1 MDGYHYIY
9 GLLFLL
15 ERQWTVRISTQ
26 SARTVS
32 KFADVNHQEPR
43 QESAVEKRNKVHRR
57 RADFVGANA
66 EYIDQLYEAFCESPE
81 LVSPEWRSFFYGFEH
96 GAGDATPGEVALT
109 LPNQVPASSLE
120 RLFMAYR
127 LLGHLYAD
135 TDPLGLTDRQRPKEL
150 DPAYYGLQTTDLDQ
164 PVDVVSIDAEQQLI
178 ASDVVKILERV
189 YCNTLASEHLH
200 INASD
205 ERRWIERRLESTR
218 GDWAAQNSQRERI
231 DTLRDLT
238 AAEGLEQYLH
248 RRYVGQ
254 KRFSLEGGDSLIPL
268 LDEIVQGGGQ
278 RGVTDIVIGMAHR
291 GRLNVLVN
299 LLGKAPGD
307 LFSEFE
313 GSHVADTQS
322 GSGDVKYHQGF
333 YSNIQTDGGPV
344 HLSLAFNPSHLEII
358 GPVVQGGCRAR
369 QDRHVEDATDLVLPV
384 IVHGDAAFIGQG
396 VVTETLNLS
405 KTPAY
410 GTGGTIHV
418 VVNNQIGFTTHQ
430 PQEARST
437 LYCTEVAKLIQ
448 APIFHVNADDP
459 DAVLFVTR
467 LALDY
472 RLTFHND
479 VVIDL
484 VCYRRQGHNEA
495 DEPMMTQPQMYQRI
509 RSLPTTR
516 ELFAQRL
523 VNDGLLSADEVEEM
537 RVSYRTSLEAGKVVV
552 REFLRGSRTGYEAHW
567 EQYLN
572 AHPGE
577 QVVTQVAEELLGS
590 LGRRCLQLPEGFV
603 LQRAVKRVVDERQR
617 MLEGEAPLDWGMAET
632 LAYATLLHE
641 GYAIRLSGQDSIR
654 GTFAH
659 RHASFHD
666 QKAFRAHSPLEH
678 LFEEQ
683 PRFEV
688 INSILSE
695 LAVLGFE
702 YGYATSMPG
711 TLVIWEAQFGDFA
724 NGAQMV
730 IDQFIASGFLKWGRV
745 CQLTLFLPHGF
756 EGQGP
761 EHSSA
766 RLERYLQLCAELNM
780 RVWAPTTPAQLF
792 HLLRDQMKRRFRR
805 PLAVMMPK
813 SLLRHP
819 LSKSSLNAFTH
830 GALATV
836 QPEYD
841 ELDPTKVRRVVLC
854 AGKVYFDLLKA
865 RRERDIND
873 VAIVRVEQL
882 YPFPRNR
889 LAAVLNEYAES
900 SELVWCQEEPRNQGA
915 WYQIQHHLR
924 VLAREGQSLG
934 YAGRA
939 PSASP
944 ACGDAGL
951 HREQQQ
957 ALVDTALKAERV
969 DDPGER
975 LEDSDAHH

>member
-1 MDGYHYIY
+1 MH
-9 GLLFLL
+9 
-15 ERQWTVRISTQ
+15 RQPKI
-26 SARTVS
+26 
-32 KFADVNHQEPR
+32 K
-43 QESAVEKRNKVHRR
+43 RR
-57 RADFVGANA
+57 RADFIGANA
-66 EYIDQLYEAFCESPE
+66 EYIDQLYEAFCENPE
-81 LVSPEWRSFFYGFEH
+81 QVSAEWRSFFYGFEH
-96 GAGDATPGEVALT
+96 GADNATQQPADGLS
-109 LPNQVPASSLE
+109 PKPSSASSLE

-127 LLGHLYAD
+127 LLGHLFAD
-135 TDPLGLTDRQRPKEL
+135 TDPLGLSERQRPKEL
-150 DPAYYGLQTTDLDQ
+150 DYSYYGLTAADLEQT
-164 PVDVVSIDAEQQLI
+164 VNVVSINAEHEL
-178 ASDVVKILERV
+178 AARDVIDIMERV
-189 YCNTLASEHLH
+189 YCGSVASEYLH
-200 INASD
+200 IGASD
-205 ERRWIERRLESTR
+205 ERRWIEQRLESTG
-218 GDWAAQNSQRERI
+218 GDWAAQNSRRERI

-299 LLGKAPGD
+299 LLGKAPD
-307 LFSEFE
+307 ELFSEFE
-313 GSHVADTQS
+313 GNHKNDGES

-369 QDRHVEDATDLVLPV
+369 QDRHEEDAVDLVLPV
-384 IVHGDAAFIGQG
+384 AVHGDAAFIGQG

-418 VVNNQIGFTTHQ
+418 VVNNQIGFTTSH

-437 LYCTEVAKLIQ
+437 LYCTEVAKLVQ

-509 RSLPTTR
+509 RQLPTTR
-516 ELFAQRL
+516 QLYADRL
-523 VNDGLLSADEVEEM
+523 ANEGLITPEDAEEM
-537 RVSYRTSLEAGKVVV
+537 RESYRASLEVGKVVV

-567 EQYLN
+567 EKYLN
-572 AHPGE
+572 AHPDE
-577 QVVTQVAEELLGS
+577 AVETRVPMDKLQS
-590 LGRRCLQLPEGFV
+590 LGQRCLTVPENFV
-603 LQRAVKRVVDERQR
+603 LQRGVSRVLDDRQR
-617 MLEGEAPLDWGMAET
+617 MLAGEAPLDWGMAET
-632 LAYATLLHE
+632 LAYATLLDE
-641 GYAIRLSGQDSIR
+641 GYAVRLSGQDSVR

-659 RHASFHD
+659 RHATFHD
-666 QKAFRAHSPLEH
+666 QQTFATHTPLEH
-678 LFEEQ
+678 LFDGQ
-683 PRFEV
+683 PRFEA

-711 TLVIWEAQFGDFA
+711 TLVIWESQFGDFA

-730 IDQFIASGFLKWGRV
+730 IDQFIGSGFLKWGRL

-766 RLERYLQLCAELNM
+766 RLERFLQLCAELNM
-780 RVWAPTTPAQLF
+780 RVWAPTTPAQFF
-792 HLLRDQMKRRFRR
+792 HLLRNQIKRRFRR
-805 PLAVMMPK
+805 PLIVMTPK

-819 LSKSSLNAFTH
+819 LSKSQLEAFTE
-830 GALATV
+830 GELATV
-836 QPEYD
+836 QPELD
-841 ELDPTKVRRVVLC
+841 EIDRKQVRRVVLC
-854 AGKVYFDLLKA
+854 SGKVYFDLLKT
-865 RRERDIND
+865 RREREIQDI
-873 VAIVRVEQL
+873 AILRVEQL

-889 LAAVLNEYAES
+889 LGQLLAACTAAKEI
-900 SELVWCQEEPRNQGA
+900 VWCQEEPRNQGA

-924 VLAREGQSLG
+924 VLASTSQSLG
-934 YAGRA
+934 YAGRS

-957 ALVDTALKAERV
+957 ALIDTALSEHTV

-975 LEDSDAHH
+975 LEDSETHLQSYEDR

>member
-1 MDGYHYIY
+1 MPD
-9 GLLFLL
+9 
-15 ERQWTVRISTQ
+15 
-26 SARTVS
+26 
-32 KFADVNHQEPR
+32 
-43 QESAVEKRNKVHRR
+43 RNNSLKNRPN
-57 RADFVGANA
+57 FIGANA
-66 EYIDQLYEAFCESPE
+66 EYVDQLYEAFCEHPE
-81 LVSPEWRSFFYGFEH
+81 QVSPEWRSFFYGYEH
-96 GAGDATPGEVALT
+96 GSNGSGPTPTDRKNHAYKPE
-109 LPNQVPASSLE
+109 SSLE
-120 RLFMAYR
+120 RLFMAFR
-127 LLGHLYAD
+127 MLGHLYAD
-135 TDPLGLTDRQRPKEL
+135 IDPLGLSERNRPKEL
-150 DPAYYGLQTTDLDQ
+150 DPGYYGLSKDDLKQ
-164 PVDVVSIDAEQQLI
+164 PVNIISIDPEHDLSAEEAI
-178 ASDVVKILERV
+178 NILEKV
-189 YCNTLASEHLH
+189 YCGTVASEHIH
-200 INASD
+200 IGASD
-205 ERRWIERRLESTR
+205 ERRWIEQRLESTR
-218 GDWAAQNSQRERI
+218 GDWAAQNSQKERI

-268 LDEIVQGGGQ
+268 LDEIVQRGGQ
-278 RGVTDIVIGMAHR
+278 LGSTDVVIGMAHR

-299 LLGKAPGD
+299 LLGKAPGE

-313 GSHVADTQS
+313 GHNFDEISH

-333 YSNIQTDGGPV
+333 YSNIQTEGGPV

-369 QDRHVEDATDLVLPV
+369 QDRHAEDARDLVLPV

-410 GTGGTIHV
+410 GTGGTIHI
-418 VVNNQIGFTTHQ
+418 VVNNQIGFTTSH

-437 LYCTEVAKLIQ
+437 LFCTEVAKLIQ
-448 APIFHVNADDP
+448 APIFHVNSDDP

-472 RLTFHND
+472 RQTFHND

-495 DEPMMTQPQMYQRI
+495 DEPLMTQPEMYKRI
-509 RSLPTTR
+509 KNLPTTR
-516 ELFAQRL
+516 EIYADRL
-523 VNDGLLSADEVEEM
+523 IADELVTSQDVEDM
-537 RVSYRTSLEAGKVVV
+537 QKAYFSSLEEGKVVV
-552 REFLRGSRTGYEAHW
+552 REFLKGSKTGYEAHW
-567 EQYLN
+567 EKYLN
-572 AHPGE
+572 AHPDE
-577 QVVTQVAEELLGS
+577 QVETKVDKGLLVS
-590 LGRRCLQLPEGFV
+590 LGQKSIALPNDFE
-603 LQRAVKRVVDERQR
+603 LQRAVMRMHKDRQR
-617 MLEGEAPLDWGMAET
+617 MLDEEIPLDWGMAEN
-632 LAYATLLHE
+632 LAYATLLKE
-641 GYAIRLSGQDSIR
+641 GFGIRLSGQDSIR

-659 RHASFHD
+659 RHATFHD
-666 QKAFRAHSPLEH
+666 QKTFKTHTPLEH
-678 LFEEQ
+678 LFENQ

-702 YGYATSMPG
+702 YGYATSTPG

-724 NGAQMV
+724 NAAQMV
-730 IDQFIASGFLKWGRV
+730 IDQFISSGYLKWGRI

-766 RLERYLQLCAELNM
+766 RLERFLQLCAELNM
-780 RVWAPTTPAQLF
+780 RVWVPTTPAQFF
-792 HLLRDQMKRRFRR
+792 HLLRNQIKRRFRR
-805 PLAVMMPK
+805 PLIVMTPK

-819 LSKSSLNAFTH
+819 MSKSSMEAFTD

-836 QPEYD
+836 LPEID
-841 ELDPTKVRRVVLC
+841 ELDQKEIRRILLC
-854 AGKVYFDLLKA
+854 SGKIYFDLLKE
-865 RRERDIND
+865 RREREIND
-873 VAIVRVEQL
+873 IAILRVEQL

-889 LAAVLNEYAES
+889 LAALLADCTNAE
-900 SELVWCQEEPRNQGA
+900 EIVWCQEEPRNQGA

-924 VLAREGQSLG
+924 FLANEDQILG
-934 YAGRA
+934 YAGRP

-951 HREQQQ
+951 HRKQQQ
-957 ALVDTALKAERV
+957 AIINIALSDETLY
-969 DDPGER
+969 DPGER
-975 LEDSDAHH
+975 LEDSETHEQL

>member
-1 MDGYHYIY
+1 MDKP
-9 GLLFLL
+9 LNSL
-15 ERQWTVRISTQ
+15 RRS
-26 SARTVS
+26 SAFS
-32 KFADVNHQEPR
+32 
-43 QESAVEKRNKVHRR
+43 
-57 RADFVGANA
+57 GANA
-66 EYIDQLYEAFCESPE
+66 EYIDQLYEAFLDSPE
-81 LVSPEWRSFFYGFEH
+81 SVSPEWRGFFHGFEH
-96 GAGDATPGEVALT
+96 AGGHLAPGQHPSAPQAGTDVRT
-109 LPNQVPASSLE
+109 GIE
-120 RLFMAYR
+120 RLIMAYR
-127 LLGHLYAD
+127 MQGHLHAD
-135 TDPLGLTDRQRPKEL
+135 IDPLELMDRRRSKEL
-150 DPAYYGLQTTDLDQ
+150 GPAYYGLDDSVLAQ
-164 PVDVVSIDAEQQLI
+164 PVSVVSIDAERERPLAEVI
-178 ASDVVKILERV
+178 DILERV
-189 YCNTLASEHLH
+189 YCGTIASEHMH
-200 INASD
+200 ISALD
-205 ERRWIERRLESTR
+205 ERRWIEQRLESTH
-218 GDWAAQNSQRERI
+218 GHWAGQHSEQIRI

-254 KRFSLEGGDSLIPL
+254 KRFSLEGADSLIPL
-268 LDEIVQGGGQ
+268 LDEIVQGGGK

-299 LLGKAPGD
+299 LLGKAPSE

-313 GSHVADTQS
+313 GKRSEDIRS

-333 YSNIQTDGGPV
+333 YSNIRTSGGPV

-358 GPVVQGGCRAR
+358 APVVQGGCRAR
-369 QDRHVEDATDLVLPV
+369 QDRHGEAGSDLVLPV

-418 VVNNQIGFTTHQ
+418 VVNNQIGFTTSR

-467 LALDY
+467 LALEY
-472 RLTFHND
+472 RLTFQND

-495 DEPMMTQPQMYQRI
+495 DEPLMTQPQMYQRI
-509 RSLPTTR
+509 RKMETTR
-516 ELFAQRL
+516 AIYAQRL
-523 VNDGLLSADEVEEM
+523 VAEGLLAAHEPDKMQEEYRSA
-537 RVSYRTSLEAGKVVV
+537 LESGQVVV
-552 REFLRGSRTGYEAHW
+552 REFLHGSRTGYQVDW
-567 EQYLN
+567 EEYLHARPN
-572 AHPGE
+572 
-577 QVVTQVAEELLGS
+577 EEVDT
-590 LGRRCLQLPEGFV
+590 RVPV
-603 LQRAVKRVVDERQR
+603 DTLQRLGEKILRLPDGFELQRGVKRVLAERQA
-617 MLEGEAPLDWGMAET
+617 MLELERPLDWGMAEL
-632 LAYATLLHE
+632 LAYASLLDQ
-641 GYAIRLSGQDSIR
+641 GYAVRLSGQDSIR

-659 RHASFHD
+659 RHAAYHD
-666 QKAFRAHSPLEH
+666 QKTFQRHIPLEH
-678 LFEEQ
+678 MAADQ

-688 INSILSE
+688 INSLLSE

-702 YGYATSMPG
+702 YGYATSSPE

-730 IDQFIASGFLKWGRV
+730 IDQFIASGYLKWGRL

-766 RLERYLQLCAELNM
+766 RLERFLQLCAELNM
-780 RVWAPTTPAQLF
+780 RVWVPTTPAQFF
-792 HLLRDQMKRRFRR
+792 HLLRDQMIRRFLR
-805 PLAVMMPK
+805 PLIVMTPK

-819 LSKSSLNAFTH
+819 LSKSAMSAFSG

-836 QPEYD
+836 LPESD
-841 ELDPTKVRRVVLC
+841 ELDNGQVRRVVLC
-854 AGKVYFDLLKA
+854 SGKVYFDLLTERR
-865 RRERDIND
+865 RREFGDI
-873 VAIVRVEQL
+873 AILRVEQL
-882 YPFPRNR
+882 YPFPRRR
-889 LAAVLNEYAES
+889 LARLLAAYPAATEI
-900 SELVWCQEEPRNQGA
+900 VWCQEEPRNQGA

-924 VLAREGQSLG
+924 VLAGEAQTLG

-944 ACGDAGL
+944 ACGNVDL
-951 HREQQQ
+951 HRIQQG
-957 ALVDTALKAERV
+957 ALIETALSAAPVE
-969 DDPGER
+969 DPGER
-975 LEDSDAHH
+975 LEDTDEHDLGW

>member
-1 MDGYHYIY
+1 
-9 GLLFLL
+9 
-15 ERQWTVRISTQ
+15 
-26 SARTVS
+26 
-32 KFADVNHQEPR
+32 
-43 QESAVEKRNKVHRR
+43 VEKRVNVRRR

-81 LVSPEWRSFFYGFEH
+81 LVSPEWQSFFYGFEH
-96 GAGDATPGEVALT
+96 GAGDASEH
-109 LPNQVPASSLE
+109 PATITSQPVEPHTGLE

-127 LLGHLYAD
+127 LLGHVYAD
-135 TDPLGLTDRQRPKEL
+135 TDPLGLVERKRPKEL
-150 DPAYYGLQTTDLDQ
+150 EPSYYGLSAKDLEQ
-164 PVDVVSIDAEQQLI
+164 PVNVVSIDTEHDLAAGE
-178 ASDVVKILERV
+178 VVDILERV
-189 YCNTLASEHLH
+189 YCGTVASEYLH
-200 INASD
+200 ISASD

-218 GDWAAQNSQRERI
+218 GDWAGQNSIRERV

-278 RGVTDIVIGMAHR
+278 RGITDIVIGMAHR

-299 LLGKAPGD
+299 LLGKAPGE

-313 GSHVADTQS
+313 GNHVTDAGS

-369 QDRHVEDATDLVLPV
+369 QDRHAEDASDLVLPV

-418 VVNNQIGFTTHQ
+418 VVNNQIGFTTSH

-495 DEPMMTQPQMYQRI
+495 DEPLMTQPQMYQRI
-509 RSLPTTR
+509 RKLPTTR
-516 ELFAQRL
+516 QLYAERL
-523 VNDGLLSADEVEEM
+523 VNDGLIQAQDADEM
-537 RVSYRTSLEAGKVVV
+537 RESYRVSLEAGKVVV

-572 AHPGE
+572 ADP
-577 QVVTQVAEELLGS
+577 AELVETHVSKELLTS
-590 LGRRCLQLPEGFV
+590 LGQRTLELPEGFK
-603 LQRAVKRVVDERQR
+603 LQRGVARVVDERRR
-617 MLEGEAPLDWGMAET
+617 MLEGEVPLDWGMAET
-632 LAYATLLHE
+632 LAYATLLNE
-641 GYAIRLSGQDSIR
+641 GYAVRLSGQDSIR

-659 RHASFHD
+659 RHATLHD
-666 QKAFRAHSPLEH
+666 QETFATHTPLEH
-678 LFEEQ
+678 LFDDQ

-730 IDQFIASGFLKWGRV
+730 IDQFIASGFLKWGRL

-766 RLERYLQLCAELNM
+766 RLERFLQLCAELNM
-780 RVWAPTTPAQLF
+780 RVWVPTTPAQLF
-792 HLLRDQMKRRFRR
+792 HLLRDQIKRRFRR
-805 PLAVMMPK
+805 PLIVMTPK

-819 LSKSSLNAFTH
+819 MSKSEISAFTE

-836 QPEYD
+836 QPEID
-841 ELDPTKVRRVVLC
+841 ALDNQQIRRVVLC
-854 AGKVYFDLLKA
+854 SGKVYFDLLKA
-865 RRERDIND
+865 RRERNIDDI
-873 VAIVRVEQL
+873 AILRVEQL

-889 LAAVLNEYAES
+889 LG
-900 SELVWCQEEPRNQGA
+900 ELLGLYSKAKEIVWCQEEPRNQGA

-924 VLAREGQSLG
+924 VLAREDQSLG
-934 YAGRA
+934 YAGRS

-951 HREQQQ
+951 HREQQR
-957 ALVDTALKAERV
+957 ALVDTALSLHAV

-975 LEDSDAHH
+975 LEDTDAHLYAG